1 MNIYLVSRT
10 DEHNNYDYLAWA
22 SLVVYAENEEKAKD
36 TFDTHT
42 LGDNKIMQDDLSE
55 YSGTRYL
62 SGEKDLPHWYLDRN
76 QLKVVYL
83 GSNPEVTE
91 SGVVLGYNWGS

>member
-1 MNIYLVSRT
+1 MEI
-10 DEHNNYDYLAWA
+10 D
-22 SLVVYAENEEKAKD
+22 
-36 TFDTHT
+36 
-42 LGDNKIMQDDLSE
+42 
-55 YSGTRYL
+55 
-62 SGEKDLPHWYLDRN
+62 EKDLPHWYLDRD